1 MLSFELSGIAGLYL
15 KFEGNLLDAVVSL
28 PASVLNPPVKTYM
41 RYSAGAATL
50 ARGVSL
56 VGQTSSAI
64 IQVEEVVVTSG
75 TLAGGDAVGIVFV
88 TVVSGTPVT
97 GENFRTAV
105 PATLFISRSPVY
117 TIPGAQKAD
126 GPLEAKS
133 LILVCETNPI
143 RILWDGSL
151 PTNAAETGDVSY
163 GILLNPLD
171 AQQIK
176 GWQNVRNLKM
186 INAASASNG
195 TANIIICYGGVE

>member
-1 MLSFELSGIAGLYL
+1 
-15 KFEGNLLDAVVSL
+15 VSL

-151 PTNAAETGDVSY
+151 PTNTAETGDVSY

>member
-15 KFEGNLLDAVVSL
+15 KYEGNILDAALGLDSAIVS
-28 PASVLNPPVKTYM
+28 PPVKTYM
-41 RYSAGAATL
+41 RYSAGVAAL
-50 ARGVSL
+50 VRGVSL
-56 VGQTSSAI
+56 TGQTSSAI
-64 IQVEEVVVTSG
+64 IQVEAVVVTSG
-75 TLAGGDAVGIVFV
+75 TLAGSDAVGVVFV

-117 TIPGAQKAD
+117 TIPGAQKAN

-133 LILVCETNPI
+133 LVIICETSAL

-151 PTNAAETGDVSY
+151 PTNSTETGDVSY
-163 GILLNPLD
+163 GVPLNPFDSYL
-171 AQQIK
+171 IK

-186 INAASASNG
+186 INAVAAVNGAASL
-195 TANIIICYGGVE
+195 IIAYGGVE